1 MSYTAIVDEIPC
13 EIWLAILSQPIFL
26 MGSKM
31 TIRYTNIGVIIII
44 LSIVISILVGGCIQN
59 TETSKDN
66 KTEHVEFVT
75 YKDANF
81 NFSVDYPGDWSIV
94 QTTKSKTSF
103 ILPKQYKEGYV
114 TLNMQIVLSID
125 NDGKYETIDD
135 VITDL
140 IQQFQ
145 ENATDLRINYE
156 KESMLGESKGKE
168 ISVSYT
174 LHDTNCTQTTIITKI
189 DNYFYVLIY
198 FSPSKYHEKY
208 INAYIHA
215 KNSFIRDEL
224 NGY

>member
-1 MSYTAIVDEIPC
+1 MK
-13 EIWLAILSQPIFL
+13 Q
-26 MGSKM
+26 
-31 TIRYTNIGVIIII
+31 YTNIGVIIII
-44 LSIVISILVGGCIQN
+44 LSIIISILVGGCIRN

-66 KTEHVEFVT
+66 KTEFVT

-81 NFSVDYPGDWSIV
+81 DYSIDYPSDWGII

-114 TLNMQIVLSID
+114 TLNMQILLSID
-125 NDGKYETIDD
+125 NDGEYGTIDD

-145 ENATDLRINYE
+145 ENATELRINYE
-156 KESMLGESKGKE
+156 KEYMFGESKGKE

-174 LHDTNCTQTTIITKI
+174 LHNINCTQTTIITKI
-189 DNYFYVLIY
+189 NNIFYALIY

-208 INAYIHA
+208 INVYIHA